1 MIHSTVLQV
10 LAIAL
15 LALASS
21 AYGHEW
27 RALLRK
33 KNEPEPAASDK
44 SIKSSGYVVLKL
56 EGDYYTGTW
65 ELNKIEGHIKSHIHK
80 GPETGSGPMVWEPIG
95 LDVPAL
101 SGSFSFNIKQFMLN
115 TSVISM
121 DKLDDEAYYVNIH
134 TNKYPDGELRGQFKP
149 VKRK

>member
-1 MIHSTVLQV
+1 MIKSTVLQV

-21 AYGHEW
+21 AYGQEW
-27 RALLRK
+27 KALLRK

-44 SIKSSGYVVLKL
+44 SVKSIGNVVLKL
-56 EGDYYTGTW
+56 EGDHYIGTW
-65 ELNKIEGHIKSHIHK
+65 EIKKIVGHIKSHIHE
-80 GPETGSGPMVWEPIG
+80 GPESGSGPMVWQPIG
-95 LDVPAL
+95 LNVPAL
-101 SGSFSFNIKQFMLN
+101 SGTFSFEIGPLMLN

-121 DKLDDEAYYVNIH
+121 EKLNAEGYYVNIH

-149 VKRK
+149 VKGK